1 MASCWWPATRR
12 QRGLPAGPPDAGRG
26 PGLVV
31 RIWRQHDDGLRR
43 QGGRREGHGR
53 PRRWPHPRR
62 GLRRQRGGRAGKGGK
77 VTYYD
82 NQDFGLARY
91 LPGGTLDTSFG
102 SGGKVATNI
111 STYTTTDQYN
121 KRDDAQT
128 LAVQDDGKIIVG
140 GKVWTGA
147 STMDAVLVRYTPNG
161 TLDTSFGQGGIVR
174 IATPNFNHNG
184 VWDVAIQRGDPT
196 DPADDKIVTME
207 APNTPD
213 AAGNLHWSMQVA
225 RYNLDGT
232 LDTTFGTVGRTTTTM
247 PGQLYAWSMALQADS
262 SIVLAGD
269 YDYRNGTPS
278 DLMLARYTATGVPVA
293 TFGNN
298 GVVLA
303 NAGGTEY
310 GRSVAIQPGD
320 GKIVVAGYTSSS
332 ALVARF
338 QADGS
343 FDFGFGN
350 QGVARQRLHERR
362 LLLALRGVTGRRPD
376 RGRRRCDNPNQQF
389 KHPDRFPGRPLSRRS
404 RLRRRHGVFLVPGFA
419 DHCRQPRHSAFDPA
433 RDEQRP

>member
-1 MASCWWPATRR
+1 MAVLADGRI
-12 QRGLPAGPPDAGRG
+12 LVAGYAGN
-26 PGLVV
+26 VEV
-31 RIWRQHDDGLRR
+31 C
-43 QGGRREGHGR
+43 
-53 PRRWPHPRR
+53 
-62 GLRRQRGGRAGKGGK
+62 AGKGGK

-207 APNTPD
+207 YAPTRRTPP
-213 AAGNLHWSMQVA
+213 ATSTG
-225 RYNLDGT
+225 RCRCRGYNLDESWTPPSARSVGPPPRCRASST
-232 LDTTFGTVGRTTTTM
+232 LGRWPCRPIARSSSRATTTT
-247 PGQLYAWSMALQADS
+247 AT
-262 SIVLAGD
+262 VRLA
-269 YDYRNGTPS
+269 T
-278 DLMLARYTATGVPVA
+278 
-293 TFGNN
+293 
-298 GVVLA
+298 
-303 NAGGTEY
+303 
-310 GRSVAIQPGD
+310 
-320 GKIVVAGYTSSS
+320 
-332 ALVARF
+332 
-338 QADGS
+338 
-343 FDFGFGN
+343 
-350 QGVARQRLHERR
+350 
-362 LLLALRGVTGRRPD
+362 
-376 RGRRRCDNPNQQF
+376 
-389 KHPDRFPGRPLSRRS
+389 
-404 RLRRRHGVFLVPGFA
+404 
-419 DHCRQPRHSAFDPA
+419 
-433 RDEQRP
+433 